1 MIYNKYICI
10 ILCYNAE
17 KTIENFLNRLFN
29 INFDRHIDFLVL
41 DDFSN
46 DNTSKI
52 VDAYLKKNNLP
63 NLNYEQNKKNLGF
76 GGNLKKA
83 YDLAIGGNYR
93 YLSILHGDGQ
103 YPPEYLNEMFLR
115 LSKSNLVLGSRMI
128 NKKDALKGK
137 MPLVRFLGNIFLTN
151 FQNLFF
157 KQNLSEWHTGF
168 RGLDLEVL
176 KKIPYSLNSDY
187 FHIDTQILLQ
197 FIMRQK
203 KITEFPIP
211 TFYGQE
217 KSSVNLIKYG
227 LSIILEMFL
236 AKLTSLNV
244 IKVKRYEI
252 KND

>member
-1 MIYNKYICI
+1 MI
-10 ILCYNAE
+10 
-17 KTIENFLNRLFN
+17 
-29 INFDRHIDFLVL
+29 L
-41 DDFSN
+41 DDFSH
-46 DNTSKI
+46 DRTPII
-52 VDAYLKKNNLP
+52 VHRYIKKNNLP
-63 NLNYEQNKKNLGF
+63 NLDFEQNKKNLGF

-83 YDLAIGGNYR
+83 YDLAINKDYR
-93 YLSILHGDGQ
+93 YLTILHGDGQ
-103 YPPEYLNEMFLR
+103 YPPEFLDEMYSK

-128 NKKDALKGK
+128 YKKNALKGK
-137 MPLVRFLGNIFLTN
+137 MPIVRFMGNVFLTS

-168 RGLDLEVL
+168 RGLDLQTL
-176 KKIPYSLNSDY
+176 KEIPYKLNSDY

-197 FIMRQK
+197 FILRQK

-236 AKLTSLNV
+236 AKLTNLKILKIKRFEV
-244 IKVKRYEI
+244 I
-252 KND
+252 ND

>member
-1 MIYNKYICI
+1 MNSSKNICI

-17 KTIENFLNRLFN
+17 KTIESFLDRLFK
-29 INFDRHIDFLVL
+29 INFTNPIDFMIL
-41 DDFSN
+41 DDFSH
-46 DNTSKI
+46 DRTSIIVRRYIKKI
-52 VDAYLKKNNLP
+52 NLP
-63 NLNYEQNKKNLGF
+63 NLDFEQNKKNLGF

-83 YDLAIGGNYR
+83 YDLAIKKDYR
-93 YLSILHGDGQ
+93 YLTILHGDGQ
-103 YPPEYLNEMFLR
+103 YPPEFLNEMYSK

-128 NKKDALKGK
+128 YKKNALKGK
-137 MPLVRFLGNIFLTN
+137 MPIIRFMGNIFLTS

-168 RGLDLEVL
+168 RGLDLQTL
-176 KKIPYSLNSDY
+176 KEIPYKLNSDY

-197 FIMRQK
+197 FIIRQK

-236 AKLTSLNV
+236 AKLTNLKILK
-244 IKVKRYEI
+244 IKRFEV